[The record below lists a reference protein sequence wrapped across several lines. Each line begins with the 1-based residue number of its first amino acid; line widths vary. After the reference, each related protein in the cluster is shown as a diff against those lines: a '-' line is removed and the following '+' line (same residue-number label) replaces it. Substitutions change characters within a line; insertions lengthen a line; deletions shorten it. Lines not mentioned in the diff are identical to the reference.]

1 LDVALLSYNFQDL
14 GFPVGVPNPSLMKMK
29 LCLQQWMVSLK
40 DWGLEDLKFRI
51 SFWILLCCSYSLQ
64 RTGVSRGRFL
74 FSEDTMAACWYVQL
88 RRVVK
93 YN

>member
-1 LDVALLSYNFQDL
+1 MDVALLSYNFQDL

-51 SFWILLCCSYSLQ
+51 SFFGYCCVVHTAYSAP
-64 RTGVSRGRFL
+64 VSQEAAF
-74 FSEDTMAACWYVQL
+74 FSQKTQWQHAGMFSCAGW
-88 RRVVK
+88 
-93 YN
+93 